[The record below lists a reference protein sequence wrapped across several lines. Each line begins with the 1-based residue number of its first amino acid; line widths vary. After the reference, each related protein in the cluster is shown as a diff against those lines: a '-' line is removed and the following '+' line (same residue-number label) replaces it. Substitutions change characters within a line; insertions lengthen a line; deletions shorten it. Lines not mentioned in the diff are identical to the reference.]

1 MRLHEA
7 WRRGHNRGGSATPQR
22 LKYARERRNNEAL
35 KLHPAP
41 TMRFAWFDRWRGALV
56 GTLIAVSDTLTLRA
70 IGIGFEIGGHDVT
83 WFVGIWFG
91 SSLALAGY
99 LAGYA
104 VEMRRR
110 VERSGALIQQ
120 QMEEIASTRARLA
133 QAERLAAAGELAAAI
148 THEVRTPLA
157 IIRSAAQS
165 LTETLGSQEAEAR
178 RACGFITDEIDR
190 LANVVSSLLGF
201 ARPPQLRSRSVAL
214 GDLVDRALLLAREE
228 LREKRASVRRV
239 SCAEPADLPQP
250 CIDPD
255 LMCQVLLCLLSNAA
269 EAVPQGGEITVEAS
283 RRNGTIELAVA
294 DSGPGV
300 PPELRERVFEP
311 FFTTRSRGVG
321 LGLAVA
327 RQIVQAH
334 GGKIEVDDAPAGGA
348 RFIVRLPVR
357 SADS

>member
-1 MRLHEA
+1 MRAE
-7 WRRGHNRGGSATPQR
+7 WFNR
-22 LKYARERRNNEAL
+22 
-35 KLHPAP
+35 
-41 TMRFAWFDRWRGALV
+41 WWGALG

-70 IGIGFEIGGHDVT
+70 LGIPFVAGGRDVS
-83 WFVGIWFG
+83 WFVAVWFG
-91 SSLALAGY
+91 FSLALAGF

-104 VEMRRR
+104 FEMRRR
-110 VERSGALIQQ
+110 IERSGALIQA

-165 LTETLGSQEAEAR
+165 LTETVGARDAEAR
-178 RACGFITDEIDR
+178 QACGFITEEIDR

-201 ARPPQLRSRSVAL
+201 ARPPQLRARAVAVGEL
-214 GDLVDRALLLAREE
+214 FDRALLLAREE

-239 SCAEPADLPQP
+239 DPQDLMNLPRP
-250 CIDPD
+250 WVDPD

-269 EAVPQGGEITVEAS
+269 EAVPPGGVITVEAS
-283 RRNGTIELAVA
+283 GRNGTIELAVA

-334 GGKIEVDDAPAGGA
+334 GGKIEVGDAPAGGA
-348 RFIVRLPVR
+348 RFSVRLPVGR
-357 SADS
+357 AES

>member
-1 MRLHEA
+1 MRA
-7 WRRGHNRGGSATPQR
+7 
-22 LKYARERRNNEAL
+22 
-35 KLHPAP
+35 
-41 TMRFAWFDRWRGALV
+41 AWFNRWSGALG
-56 GTLIAVSDTLTLRA
+56 GTLIAVCDTFTLRA
-70 IGIGFEIGGHDVT
+70 LGIVFEIGGRDVS
-83 WFVGIWFG
+83 WFVVVWFG
-91 SSLALAGY
+91 SSLALAGF

-104 VEMRRR
+104 FEMRRR
-110 VERSGALIQQ
+110 VERSGALIQA
-120 QMEEIASTRARLA
+120 QMEEIAATRARLA

-165 LTETLGSQEAEAR
+165 LTETLGAQDAEAR
-178 RACGFITDEIDR
+178 RACGFITEEIDR

-201 ARPPQLRSRSVAL
+201 ARPPKLRARAVAVGEL
-214 GDLVDRALLLAREE
+214 FDRALLLAREE
-228 LREKRASVRRV
+228 LRQKQASVRRV
-239 SCAEPADLPQP
+239 DTQGLMNLPHP
-250 CIDPD
+250 WVDPD

-269 EAVPQGGEITVEAS
+269 EAVAPGGVITVEAS
-283 RRNGTIELAVA
+283 GRNGTIELAVA

-334 GGKIEVDDAPAGGA
+334 GGKIEVGDGPAGGA
-348 RFIVRLPVR
+348 RFSVRLPAAR
-357 SADS
+357 AES